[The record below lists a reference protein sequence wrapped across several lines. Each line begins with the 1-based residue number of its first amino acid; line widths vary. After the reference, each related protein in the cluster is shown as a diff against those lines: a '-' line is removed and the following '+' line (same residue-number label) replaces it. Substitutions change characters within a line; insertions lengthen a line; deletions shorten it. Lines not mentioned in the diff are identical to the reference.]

1 LKKLQ
6 KYFPKNML
14 WKKYN
19 PFLFAIL
26 LDPRAKLQMLDI
38 LGFTPQIKS
47 DIRHALWAEFIK

>member
-1 LKKLQ
+1 MQ